1 MVKTR
6 YGKTTKGQN
15 MEVFVAG
22 ECAYTLQTT
31 YAGFVAAIDS
41 LADGEIGVFTE
52 AGAIKITPLV
62 SGDRFFIAQ
71 KVTGTRG
78 SASIKKSNIYTFPT
92 SGDGVGVSKGY
103 AYSTPVKPIVYIG
116 FNGTSGSLNAPTIAA
131 GQDYQISLMDTTPPA
146 ASPLDTIQANR
157 TVATTAETLYSIL
170 GDAQTGIVA
179 QLNNTQTVK
188 SFFSPIQNLP
198 TIYVAD
204 IVGNSASFTA
214 TSTATGTAT
223 LTKGSQTISF
233 ATARPGATW
242 NSAVG
247 DFVAINTGAAATAAN
262 SILYKIIS
270 QTATTIVLDRP
281 YTGVSTTI
289 TQTNVQAGYIAKAAA
304 PSDTSQYGVKITTA
318 DYFTTFRALTG
329 PTSLS
334 AATITYAT
342 NWSLGIGT
350 PEETIEEEAEGT
362 IFHSGS
368 STVNA
373 QFAADYGQPTIYGK
387 SNRAYATFKIVNTPS
402 ERSIAA
408 PVDTYSKRVTL
419 IVKAPYGSATFTV
432 GGVAQNSGFTF
443 LGTAIQ
449 AGLSGAGTSTPVV
462 TLATVLDTNE
472 YN

>member
-22 ECAYTLQTT
+22 ECAYTAQTT
-31 YAGFVAAIDS
+31 YAAFVTAIDS
-41 LADGEIGVFTE
+41 LSDGEIGVFSE
-52 AGAIKITPLV
+52 AGALRVTGVPLA
-62 SGDRFFIAQ
+62 SGDKFFIAQ

-92 SGDGVGVSKGY
+92 SGNLSGVSKGY
-103 AYSTPVKPIVYIG
+103 AYSTPVKPVVYIG
-116 FNGTSGSLNAPTIAA
+116 FNGTSGSLNAPTIAT
-131 GQDYQISLMDTTPPA
+131 GQDYQISLMDTTPSA
-146 ASPLDTIQANR
+146 ASPLNTVQANR

-179 QLNNTQTVK
+179 QLNNNQTLK
-188 SFFSPIQNLP
+188 SYYAPLQTSPS
-198 TIYVAD
+198 IYVAD
-204 IVGNSASFTA
+204 VVSNGTYAAPATTTSFPFVYGSKNVTAGGASDI
-214 TSTATGTAT
+214 ATGD
-223 LTKGSQTISF
+223 LI
-233 ATARPGATW
+233 R
-242 NSAVG
+242 VG
-247 DFVAINTGAAATAAN
+247 TNAG
-262 SILYKIIS
+262 
-270 QTATTIVLDRP
+270 TTIVYKVVKGTTAFTGAGANDFALDRP
-281 YTGVSTTI
+281 F
-289 TQTNVQAGYIAKAAA
+289 TNVSATYTVFRNTVA
-304 PSDTSQYGVKITTA
+304 PTEYGVKVTTA

-408 PVDTYSKRVTL
+408 PVDTYSKHVTL
-419 IVKAPYGSATFTV
+419 IVKAPYGSGTFTV
-432 GGVAQNSGFTF
+432 GGVSQGSGFAALTSVQ
-443 LGTAIQ
+443 T
-449 AGLSGAGTSTPVV
+449 GLSTAGTNTPVV
-462 TLATVLDTNE
+462 NLAAILDTNE